1 MSSRIDP
8 AFRPVSSGPGTQIR
22 IDRRDILKGALAS
35 SAAALAT
42 PVLAATTPRPYSA
55 RIIQSG
61 HSLTDPII
69 PALTA
74 MVAAVGGLEAQK
86 GVIDGSTVPGS
97 PMEGRWE
104 NRRSIPP
111 DARYD
116 IANYDVLVNTE
127 RAPIQVT
134 MTWHRSEEMALI
146 WFEHAFKNGN
156 DGKGADN
163 VLYGTWVDIDSGP
176 GFANPYNDPEGH
188 LTFRQ
193 RLEPEMARWQTIVD
207 YVNDRR
213 PAGSAAMP
221 LIPGPMIMAA
231 VYDDIE
237 AGKAPGLTAIS
248 DLFEDNIHLNDSG
261 AYLIA
266 LAHFAVIYRR
276 DPMIVPS
283 RIGIRPGPLPETAD
297 WMKETVVRILRDY
310 PDSGLGGVL

>member
-1 MSSRIDP
+1 MPSRKDL
-8 AFRPVSSGPGTQIR
+8 AFRPILPGQETSLIL
-22 IDRRDILKGALAS
+22 DRRGILKGALAT

-42 PVLAATTPRPYSA
+42 PVFAAPQPRPYSA
-55 RIIQSG
+55 RIVQSG

-69 PALTA
+69 PALAA
-74 MVAAVGGLEAQK
+74 MVAAVGGLEARK
-86 GVIDGSTVPGS
+86 GRIDGSTVPGS

-146 WFEHAFKNGN
+146 WFEHALKNGN
-156 DGKGADN
+156 DGKGADS
-163 VLYGTWVDIDSGP
+163 VLYGTWVEIDSGP
-176 GFANPYNDPEGH
+176 GFENPWNDPEGH

-193 RLEPEMARWQTIVD
+193 RMEPEMARWQTLVD
-207 YVNDRR
+207 YVNNRR
-213 PAGSAAMP
+213 PVSSTAMP
-221 LIPGPMIMAA
+221 LIPGPLIMAA
-231 VYDDIE
+231 VYDDIK
-237 AGKAPGLTAIS
+237 AGKAPGLTTLS
-248 DLFEDNIHLNDSG
+248 ELFTDNIHLNDSG
-261 AYLIA
+261 AFLIA

-297 WMKETVVRILRDY
+297 WMKETVTRVLRDY
-310 PDSGLGGVL
+310 PDSGLGGIL